1 MKLISSRIR
10 DYKCI
15 EDSDRFTIGPVT
27 CLVGKNEAGKT
38 AILEAL
44 HKLKPDVGAR
54 FSDLDFPRRK
64 WQPKMDTSLL
74 PKNVVE
80 TEWEVEDADR
90 EALFSALGIDPLK
103 GGAVVVKC
111 VATRTRP
118 PGPFPLMRISSYST
132 SLGGRVSQL
141 QNQTRFG
148 MLAL

>member
-44 HKLKPDVGAR
+44 HKLKPDVKTK
-54 FSDLDFPRRK
+54 FSDLDYPRRK

-90 EALFSALGIDPLK
+90 EALVNALGIDPLK
-103 GGAVVVKC
+103 DRSVVVQC
-111 VATRTRP
+111 SYENRT
-118 PGPFPLMRISSYST
+118 SWT
-132 SLGGRVSQL
+132 VSLEE
-141 QNQTRFG
+141 
-148 MLAL
+148 